1 MEKTPE
7 PSGPS
12 APPGL
17 SVPALKQQHLSTTPI
32 TPGGNIVDMQGAI
45 HQSPTIPEEE
55 ITPEKQDADSGTEA
69 AANETSQDEQSVE
82 SVAAPSS
89 DVDCGPC
96 VVITMEDTLEDG
108 NEGGEESG
116 DGRQEENRPL
126 LGAAEE
132 NRVEVCWLSFLVVF
146 QFLLLFGRLRMVVWK
161 VMPSWR
167 QTAKTPKRRRRAL
180 KTSQKLC
187 RSRITS
193 ISKEFCSWLKI
204 LGLMVGFLRDKSF
217 NFSSM
222 I

>member
-7 PSGPS
+7 PSGQS

-116 DGRQEENRPL
+116 DGHQEENRPL

-132 NRVEVCWLSFLVVF
+132 NQVEVC
-146 QFLLLFGRLRMVVWK
+146 
-161 VMPSWR
+161 
-167 QTAKTPKRRRRAL
+167 
-180 KTSQKLC
+180 
-187 RSRITS
+187 
-193 ISKEFCSWLKI
+193 
-204 LGLMVGFLRDKSF
+204 
-217 NFSSM
+217 
-222 I
+222 

>member
-7 PSGPS
+7 PSGQS

-116 DGRQEENRPL
+116 DGHDGHREENRPL
-126 LGAAEE
+126 LGPFYFFTYY
-132 NRVEVCWLSFLVVF
+132 W
-146 QFLLLFGRLRMVVWK
+146 
-161 VMPSWR
+161 
-167 QTAKTPKRRRRAL
+167 
-180 KTSQKLC
+180 
-187 RSRITS
+187 
-193 ISKEFCSWLKI
+193 
-204 LGLMVGFLRDKSF
+204 
-217 NFSSM
+217 
-222 I
+222 